1 MKGYNILLIDADIVL
16 LEDVR
21 VVLAE
26 QYGVSIFDMNQNIK
40 KKKKKNF
47 KNFLKNFLKKITN
60 EIIKFTFCR
69 LL

>member
-26 QYGVSIFDMNQNIK
+26 QYGVSIFDMNQN
-40 KKKKKNF
+40 KKNF
-47 KNFLKNFLKKITN
+47 KNLKTNF
-60 EIIKFTFCR
+60 FCN
-69 LL
+69 